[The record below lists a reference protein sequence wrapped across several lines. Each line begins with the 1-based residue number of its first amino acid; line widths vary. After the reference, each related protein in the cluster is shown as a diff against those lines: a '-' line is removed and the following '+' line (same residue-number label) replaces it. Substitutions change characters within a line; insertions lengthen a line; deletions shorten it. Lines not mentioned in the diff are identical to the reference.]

1 MYEYYDLWRIL
12 VVYHQ
17 IRFTISLEN
26 TNTILQSQNLFL
38 KVVGVIDLLALGP
51 GPCVGVKSLC
61 VHKSGLKVLVALS
74 GDQYAIILICIY
86 FVNLIIHS

>member
-1 MYEYYDLWRIL
+1 MYY
-12 VVYHQ
+12 
-17 IRFTISLEN
+17 FTGC
-26 TNTILQSQNLFL
+26 NTILQSQNLFL

-74 GDQYAIILICIY
+74 GDQYVIIYIFCAFTLFYVIFCN
-86 FVNLIIHS
+86 F